1 MLSYMLRLN
10 YSYAGKYML
19 TLTGRSDGYSAF
31 GANNKYAFFPSVAA
45 AWNIASESFMENAQ
59 NWLDQ
64 LKLRVSYGSN
74 GNQAINPYQTLDR
87 LHLTNYIWGDGGA
100 GVNGAYLANDGVGNP
115 NLKWE
120 TTQTFNVGI
129 DYSFFNGRI
138 NGNIEMYVA
147 NTKDL
152 LMKRTVPIMNGY
164 KTIWDNVGKTRNK
177 GVEFTLNTVN
187 IRNKDFEW
195 STGIIFSL
203 NRDKIVDLRGD
214 KKMIS
219 PINGSS
225 ANPCEFT
232 TTMTST
238 ASGRK
243 VTNSPIPQQT
253 VQKKRSKRCQTRFC
267 QSERCR
273 RKRLY

>member
-1 MLSYMLRLN
+1 MVLTVTKPSTPIRHWTVCTSQTISGVTVEQVSTVLN
-10 YSYAGKYML
+10 
-19 TLTGRSDGYSAF
+19 
-31 GANNKYAFFPSVAA
+31 
-45 AWNIASESFMENAQ
+45 
-59 NWLDQ
+59 
-64 LKLRVSYGSN
+64 
-74 GNQAINPYQTLDR
+74 
-87 LHLTNYIWGDGGA
+87 
-100 GVNGAYLANDGVGNP
+100 LANDGVGNP

-195 STGIIFSL
+195 STG
-203 NRDKIVDLRGD
+203 
-214 KKMIS
+214 
-219 PINGSS
+219 SS
-225 ANPCEFT
+225 FT
-232 TTMTST
+232 E
-238 ASGRK
+238 
-243 VTNSPIPQQT
+243 P
-253 VQKKRSKRCQTRFC
+253 
-267 QSERCR
+267 
-273 RKRLY
+273 

>member
-1 MLSYMLRLN
+1 
-10 YSYAGKYML
+10 ML

-129 DYSFFNGRI
+129 DYSFLNGRI

-152 LMKRTVPIMNGY
+152 LNEAY
-164 KTIWDNVGKTRNK
+164 C
-177 GVEFTLNTVN
+177 
-187 IRNKDFEW
+187 
-195 STGIIFSL
+195 SYH
-203 NRDKIVDLRGD
+203 
-214 KKMIS
+214 
-219 PINGSS
+219 
-225 ANPCEFT
+225 
-232 TTMTST
+232 
-238 ASGRK
+238 
-243 VTNSPIPQQT
+243 
-253 VQKKRSKRCQTRFC
+253 
-267 QSERCR
+267 ER
-273 RKRLY
+273 L

>member
-100 GVNGAYLANDGVGNP
+100 GVNGAYLV
-115 NLKWE
+115 
-120 TTQTFNVGI
+120 TTVSEI
-129 DYSFFNGRI
+129 RI
-138 NGNIEMYVA
+138 
-147 NTKDL
+147 
-152 LMKRTVPIMNGY
+152 
-164 KTIWDNVGKTRNK
+164 
-177 GVEFTLNTVN
+177 
-187 IRNKDFEW
+187 
-195 STGIIFSL
+195 
-203 NRDKIVDLRGD
+203 
-214 KKMIS
+214 
-219 PINGSS
+219 
-225 ANPCEFT
+225 
-232 TTMTST
+232 
-238 ASGRK
+238 
-243 VTNSPIPQQT
+243 
-253 VQKKRSKRCQTRFC
+253 
-267 QSERCR
+267 
-273 RKRLY
+273 